1 MENDVA
7 YVLSAGIG
15 FLCGEV
21 RVIILVCSGMQTE
34 KGASECLL
42 EAILIHPVKVLEM
55 KVLFNDLEYSG

>member
-21 RVIILVCSGMQTE
+21 RVIILVYSGMQTE
-34 KGASECLL
+34 KVHQNACWQ
-42 EAILIHPVKVLEM
+42 
-55 KVLFNDLEYSG
+55 LF